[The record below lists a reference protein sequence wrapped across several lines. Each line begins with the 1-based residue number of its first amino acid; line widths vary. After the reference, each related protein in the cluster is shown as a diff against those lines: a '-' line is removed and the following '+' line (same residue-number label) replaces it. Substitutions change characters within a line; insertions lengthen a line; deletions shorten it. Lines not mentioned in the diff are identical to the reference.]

1 MLFAQAAR
9 SRAVVRVRVLFI
21 RWVCC
26 DGNARGCPAWWASG
40 VGGESFVRQGDVARF
55 YGAQP
60 VDGGFEAAERVEM
73 QFADGVLRL
82 GFAVGGEVG
91 EQFVRGAETHQAADA
106 APVFPQEVD
115 GLADAAGLGVADKR
129 GGAGDAGDAEVY
141 GQGDVARAQT
151 VKPGDD
157 GRELEAE
164 LGGEVVVVRVGEG
177 VALFLGFG
185 GFLFV
190 WGDVG

>member
-1 MLFAQAAR
+1 
-9 SRAVVRVRVLFI
+9 
-21 RWVCC
+21 
-26 DGNARGCPAWWASG
+26 
-40 VGGESFVRQGDVARF
+40 
-55 YGAQP
+55 
-60 VDGGFEAAERVEM
+60 M

-91 EQFVRGAETHQAADA
+91 EQFVRGTEAHQAADV
-106 APVFPQEVD
+106 APVSPQEVD

-129 GGAGDAGDAEVY
+129 GGAGDAGDAKVH
-141 GQGDVARAQT
+141 GQGDVARAQA
-151 VKPGDD
+151 VKPGGD
-157 GRELEAE
+157 GRDLEAE